1 MPLTAQNHHHHG
13 IFTEGRQAGDGPQ
26 PFWANGKAAS
36 HISTGQSTGCFGL
49 LQEPVP
55 DPRATSRNRPSCY
68 CHSSSIRQS
77 SANLSS
83 FINAMAAMKLSV
95 KGAMALLALT
105 TSVLARAPLSN
116 DQSSETVGPQ
126 ELGTTTLE
134 GNLVYSMNFCTV
146 VHITQCKV
154 SLSTGGPVP
163 VPEPTSVAGTE
174 PSTGADAGASEAP
187 GQPAESSGYVP
198 PSAGASAPAETGGS
212 AAPEEPAPTDGQ
224 PTAPGATE
232 TGEAAEPTAAASVY
246 ETASDAEPTDDAE
259 PTGTEGDEEGSATG
273 SAISDTPTVDAA
285 SDLSPTAFA
294 GMAGLVAA
302 FIL

>member
-1 MPLTAQNHHHHG
+1 
-13 IFTEGRQAGDGPQ
+13 
-26 PFWANGKAAS
+26 
-36 HISTGQSTGCFGL
+36 
-49 LQEPVP
+49 
-55 DPRATSRNRPSCY
+55 
-68 CHSSSIRQS
+68 
-77 SANLSS
+77 
-83 FINAMAAMKLSV
+83 MAAMKLSV

-105 TSVLARAPLSN
+105 TAVLARAPLSN
-116 DQSSETVGPQ
+116 DQSTETVGPQ

-134 GNLVYSMNFCTV
+134 GNLVYSMNLCTI
-146 VHITQCKV
+146 VHLTQCEV

-174 PSTGADAGASEAP
+174 PSIGADAGASEAP

-232 TGEAAEPTAAASVY
+232 TGEAGEPTAATSVY
-246 ETASDAEPTDDAE
+246 ETASDAEPTA
-259 PTGTEGDEEGSATG
+259 TEGGEEGSATG

-285 SDLSPTAFA
+285 ADLSPAAFA

-302 FIL
+302 FLL